1 MVLFLNLFVAGLVRN
16 NEKTSDDWPNFRQAA
31 LHFVPCTADFSHCLH
46 CFQRSER
53 SERSFGSTAV
63 IVCSVLNVGKQAFGK
78 RSYGL
83 QRFYRLEHFDRSC
96 DVPSICHHQ
105 FETVL

>member
-1 MVLFLNLFVAGLVRN
+1 MVLFLNLFVAGLARN
-16 NEKTSDDWPNFRQAA
+16 NEKTSDDWPNFPQAA
-31 LHFVPCTADFSHCLH
+31 FVPRTADFSHCLH

-53 SERSFGSTAV
+53 AECSFGSTAV

-83 QRFYRLEHFDRSC
+83 QRFYRLERFDRSC